1 MRILA
6 PLSKVGIS
14 GRGLVVVLPYLWLML
29 FFVVPFVIVL
39 KISFSDID
47 LAIPPYKPLL
57 EWVGKNSLAIK
68 LNFNNYA
75 FLFTDRLYINAFLN
89 SIKVAFISTLLC
101 LLVGYPMAYGI
112 ARAKPATRNVLLL
125 LVVLPFW
132 PSLLL
137 RVYAWIGLLKANG
150 VINNVL
156 MWLGV
161 IREPLTLLYTP
172 FAMYVGIVYSYLPFF
187 ILPMYANLEK
197 MDWQLLE
204 AAEDLGCRPWQA
216 FYKITLPLSRNGILA
231 GSMLVF
237 IPAVGEFVIP
247 ALLGGPNALMIG
259 RVLWDEFFSN
269 RAWPVAS
276 AVAILLLVLLVPFMM
291 WYQSVQ
297 ARESAGARLTEAR
310 IAGGCVMNY
319 KSSYFILTCL
329 GFGFAFLYIPIL
341 SMVVFSFNASKLV
354 TVWDAANS
362 PTLKWYYS
370 LLNNEEILD
379 AAWISLKVAV
389 INASG
394 AVILGTL
401 AGFGLGRF
409 SQFKGRFTLNAMTTA
424 PLVMP
429 EVITGLSLLLLF
441 VALEQLIGW
450 PAGRGITTMTISHMT
465 FSMAYVTVIVNSRL
479 ATFDTA
485 LEEAA
490 MDLGAR
496 PLKVFFVITLPIIF
510 PAILS
515 GWLLAFTLSWDDL
528 VISSFTSGPGSST
541 LPMVVFSKVRLGVS
555 PEINVLAT
563 ITLAVVSTMIVG
575 VSLWMARRDRLNAG

>member
-1 MRILA
+1 MRTAGLWRRFG
-6 PLSKVGIS
+6 VT
-14 GRGLVVVLPYLWLML
+14 GRGLVVVLPYLWLLL

-47 LAIPPYKPLL
+47 LAIPPYKPLI
-57 EWVGKNSLAIK
+57 EWTAKNALAVKI
-68 LNFNNYA
+68 NFNNYA
-75 FLFTDRLYINAFLN
+75 FLFTDSLYLNALVN
-89 SIKVAFISTLLC
+89 SIKVAFISTLMC
-101 LLVGYPMAYGI
+101 LVVGYPMAYGI
-112 ARAKPATRNVLLL
+112 ARSTPSTRNMLLL
-125 LVVLPFW
+125 LVILPFW
-132 PSLLL
+132 TSLLL

-156 MWLGV
+156 ISLG
-161 IREPLTLLYTP
+161 IIHEPLTMLYTP
-172 FAMYVGIVYSYLPFF
+172 FAMYVGIVYSYLPFL
-187 ILPMYANLEK
+187 ILPLYANLEK

-276 AVAILLLVLLVPFMM
+276 AVAILLLLLLVPFMM

-297 ARESAGARLTEAR
+297 ARET
-310 IAGGCVMNY
+310 AGG
-319 KSSYFILTCL
+319 
-329 GFGFAFLYIPIL
+329 
-341 SMVVFSFNASKLV
+341 
-354 TVWDAANS
+354 AAHS
-362 PTLKWYYS
+362 PTLKWSYS

-394 AVILGTL
+394 SVILGTL
-401 AGFGLGRF
+401 AGFGLARF
-409 SQFKGRFTLNAMTTA
+409 SRFRGRFTLNAMTTA

-429 EVITGLSLLLLF
+429 EVTTGLSLLLLF
-441 VALEQLIGW
+441 VALDQLIGW
-450 PAGRGITTMTISHMT
+450 PAGRCITTMTIGHMT

-528 VISSFTSGPGSST
+528 VISSFTSRPGSST

-563 ITLAVVSTMIVG
+563 I
-575 VSLWMARRDRLNAG
+575 N